1 MLKGGNYMTT
11 IGLIRHG
18 STAWNKEGRIQGH
31 TDNPLDE
38 EGLQQAAA
46 IAERL
51 SGEEWDY
58 IYSSDLLRA
67 RQTAEVIA
75 AKLGIPVAGLLPGI
89 REMNGGLLEGTTEQE
104 RVARWGQEWKS
115 MELGLESRESGKL
128 RGAGTIEEI
137 ALRHPGKR
145 ILIVS
150 HGAILRSSL
159 SGLVPELDVSQLL
172 KNTSITRIV
181 KDQDNWTC
189 ELYNCVQH
197 IDI

>member
-1 MLKGGNYMTT
+1 MTT

-51 SGEEWDY
+51 SGEQWDY

-67 RQTAEVIA
+67 VQTAEVIS
-75 AKLGIPVAGLLPGI
+75 KRLGIPVAGRVPGI
-89 REMNGGLLEGTTEQE
+89 REMNGGLIEGTTEDE
-104 RVARWGQEWKS
+104 RVQRWGSGWKS
-115 MELGLESRESGKL
+115 MDMGLESDESGRQ
-128 RGAGTIEEI
+128 RGSRAIEEI
-137 ALRHPGKR
+137 AARHPGKR

-159 SGLVPELDVSQLL
+159 RKLVPGLDVGELL
-172 KNTSITRIV
+172 KNTSITHIV
-181 KDQDNWTC
+181 KDNSGWTC
-189 ELYNCVQH
+189 ALYNCVAH
-197 IDI
+197 MEAER

>member
-1 MLKGGNYMTT
+1 MTT

-31 TDNPLDE
+31 TDNPLDK

-58 IYSSDLLRA
+58 LYSSDLLRA

-128 RGAGTIEEI
+128 RGTGTIEEI

-189 ELYNCVQH
+189 ELYNCAQH
-197 IDI
+197 IEI

>member
-1 MLKGGNYMTT
+1 MTT

-51 SGEEWDY
+51 SGEQWDY

-67 RQTAEVIA
+67 VQTAEVIA
-75 AKLGIPVAGLLPGI
+75 KRLGIPIAGQVPGV
-89 REMNGGLLEGTTEQE
+89 REMNGGLIEGTTEDE
-104 RVARWGQEWKS
+104 RVQRWGSGWKS
-115 MELGLESRESGKL
+115 MDMGLESDESGQQ
-128 RGAGTIEEI
+128 RGSRAIEEI
-137 ALRHPGKR
+137 AARHPGKR
-145 ILIVS
+145 ILLVS

-159 SGLVPELDVSQLL
+159 RKLVPGLDVGELL
-172 KNTSITRIV
+172 KNTSITHIV
-181 KDQDNWTC
+181 KDNSGWTC
-189 ELYNCVQH
+189 ALYNCVAH
-197 IDI
+197 MEAER

>member
-1 MLKGGNYMTT
+1 MTT

-51 SGEEWDY
+51 SGEQWDY

-67 RQTAEVIA
+67 VQTAEVIS
-75 AKLGIPVAGLLPGI
+75 KRLGIPIAGQVPGV
-89 REMNGGLLEGTTEQE
+89 REMNGGLIEGTTEDE
-104 RVARWGQEWKS
+104 RVQRWGSGWKS
-115 MELGLESRESGKL
+115 MDMGLESDESGQQ
-128 RGAGTIEEI
+128 RGSRAIEEI
-137 ALRHPGKR
+137 AARHPGKR
-145 ILIVS
+145 ILLVS

-159 SGLVPELDVSQLL
+159 RKLVPGLDVGELL
-172 KNTSITRIV
+172 KNTSITHIV
-181 KDQDNWTC
+181 KDNSGWTC
-189 ELYNCVQH
+189 ALYNCVAH
-197 IDI
+197 MEAER

>member
-1 MLKGGNYMTT
+1 MTT

-51 SGEEWDY
+51 SGEQWDY

-67 RQTAEVIA
+67 VQTAEVIS
-75 AKLGIPVAGLLPGI
+75 KRLGIPVAGKVPGI
-89 REMNGGLLEGTTEQE
+89 REMNGGLIEGTTEDE
-104 RVARWGQEWKS
+104 RVQRWGSGWKS
-115 MELGLESRESGKL
+115 MDMGLESDESGQQ
-128 RGAGTIEEI
+128 RGSRAIEEI
-137 ALRHPGKR
+137 AARHPGKR

-159 SGLVPELDVSQLL
+159 RKLVPGLDVSELL
-172 KNTSITRIV
+172 KNTSITQIV
-181 KDQDNWTC
+181 KDNSGWTC
-189 ELYNCVQH
+189 ALYNCVAH
-197 IDI
+197 MEAER

>member
-1 MLKGGNYMTT
+1 MTT

-51 SGEEWDY
+51 SGEQWDY

-67 RQTAEVIA
+67 VQTAEVIS
-75 AKLGIPVAGLLPGI
+75 KRLGIPIAGQVPGV
-89 REMNGGLLEGTTEQE
+89 REMNGGLIEGTTEDE
-104 RVARWGQEWKS
+104 RVQRWGSGWKS
-115 MELGLESRESGKL
+115 MDMGLESDESGQQ
-128 RGAGTIEEI
+128 RGSRAIEEI
-137 ALRHPGKR
+137 AARHPGKR
-145 ILIVS
+145 ILLVS

-159 SGLVPELDVSQLL
+159 RKLVPGLDVSELL
-172 KNTSITRIV
+172 KNTSITHIV
-181 KDQDNWTC
+181 KDNSGWTC
-189 ELYNCVQH
+189 ALYNCVAH
-197 IDI
+197 MEADR

>member
-1 MLKGGNYMTT
+1 MTV

-38 EGLQQAAA
+38 EGLLQAAA

-75 AKLGIPVAGLLPGI
+75 AKLGIPVAGLLQGI
-89 REMNGGLLEGTTEQE
+89 REMDGGQLEGTTEQE
-104 RVARWGQEWKS
+104 RVARWGKDWRS
-115 MELGLESRESGKL
+115 MELGLESSESGKL
-128 RGAGTIEEI
+128 RGARTIEEI

-145 ILIVS
+145 VLIVS

-159 SGLVPELDVSQLL
+159 SGLVPGLDVSQLL

-181 KDQDNWTC
+181 KDKDTWTC

-197 IDI
+197 MDS